1 MGRKGM
7 FLGGCALAAMLLPID
22 GAIAQ
27 EVPGEEQK
35 QEASETEG
43 DAARSSDIIVTGQ
56 IAFRNR
62 TEDVNPVLSYDLEY
76 FQRFEPVSV
85 GEMLKRVPGVT
96 FTSDVLEYDAVQ
108 FRGLPAGY
116 TQVLINGRRAPGGE
130 ADRSFFVDRIPAELV
145 EKIEIVRS
153 PRADQPS
160 EGVAGTLNIVTKEAA
175 TFNGGFAKVG
185 ALINKD
191 GKTRPSLAAA
201 YAGTLG
207 DRTSYWAALNYQER
221 RNAKKKVSLR
231 FDDFTTGPLDQK
243 NPVFKDTE
251 LQDDTRDGSDL
262 SGSGEIRHDFGGKSF
277 LRLQGF
283 FVDTNRDEKEVSSTF
298 AGADLEGDGVELQHE
313 DIKQQTYAVNA
324 DGAFDLGG
332 GQLGFAG
339 GWSGYREHTDVR
351 TDEGGTVAEA
361 ELDGTEQLRIKDDEF
376 TGTLFYAFG
385 DDALRFKVGADLLRK
400 TRNGSNFEF
409 DDEGEMDDPAPGSVF
424 RIREQRYDP
433 YARVSFAPN
442 AMLSIDA
449 GLRYEITR
457 RSVRSNLVEE
467 TSLTETA
474 RYNTEAL
481 NPSLHVRYAPTG
493 VDQFRASIARTVRR
507 PNYDL
512 ITPYEQEEEPVD
524 ENVTRG
530 NPLLRNERA
539 WGVDVGYERKLGRQG
554 ILGVNFFYRDV
565 TDVVELLD
573 TGTQNDDDLD
583 ILEPRNIGSGQ
594 VWGAEIDFSAPLD
607 VIGMPDTGLFANYTY
622 LDSSIRDPFTGEKRR
637 FNNQPHHV
645 YNVGFIQTLK
655 KLDASFGATVSGRS
669 KALESNFDETVELT
683 YDPDLEAF
691 FEKRIGKHFV
701 VRFSVQDILRRSKKE
716 AFLKYDGDSY
726 AEILANRRAGEVD
739 EFELE
744 RENAGPLY
752 QVTLR
757 AAF

>member
-1 MGRKGM
+1 MVRKGT
-7 FLGGCALAAMLLPID
+7 FLGGCALVALLMPVNI
-22 GAIAQ
+22 AVAQ
-27 EVPGEEQK
+27 EQPGEAA
-35 QEASETEG
+35 QESTEG
-43 DAARSSDIIVTGQ
+43 ERASDIIVTGQ

-62 TEDVNPVLSYDLEY
+62 TEDTNPVLSYDLEY

-108 FRGLPAGY
+108 FRGLPPGY

-130 ADRSFFVDRIPAELV
+130 GDRSFFVDRIPAELV

-160 EGVAGTLNIVTKEAA
+160 EGVAGTLNIITKEAA
-175 TFNGGFAKVG
+175 TFEGGFAKVG

-191 GKTRPSLAAA
+191 GTIRPTLAAA
-201 YAGTLG
+201 YAGRVG
-207 DRTSYWAALNYQER
+207 DATTYWAALNYQKR

-231 FDDFTTGPLDQK
+231 FDDFTTGPLDETNK
-243 NPVFKDTE
+243 EFNNTE

-262 SGSGEIRHDFGGKSF
+262 SGSAEIRHDFGGKSF

-283 FVDTNRDEKEVSSTF
+283 AVDTNRDEREVSSTF
-298 AGADLEGDGVELQHE
+298 EGAKLTPDGVELQHE
-313 DIKQQTYAVNA
+313 DISQQTYAING
-324 DGAFDLGG
+324 DGAFDLAGG
-332 GQLGFAG
+332 LLGFAAS
-339 GWSGYREHTDVR
+339 WSGYREDTTTRV
-351 TDEGGTVAEA
+351 DEGDSIAEA
-361 ELDGTEQLRIKDDEF
+361 ELDGTEALNIKDDEF
-376 TGTLFYAFG
+376 AGTLYYAFG
-385 DDALRFKVGADLLRK
+385 DDALRFKVGADLLQK
-400 TRNGSNFEF
+400 TRDGANLAF
-409 DDEGEMDDPAPGSVF
+409 DDEGELDDLLPGSVF
-424 RIREQRYDP
+424 RIRERRYDP

-442 AMLSIDA
+442 SMLSIDA

-457 RSVRSNLVEE
+457 RSVRSNLVDEMA
-467 TSLTETA
+467 LTERA
-474 RYNTEAL
+474 SYNTESL
-481 NPSLHVRYAPTG
+481 NPSFHVRYAPTS
-493 VDQFRASIARTVRR
+493 VDQFRASVARTVRR

-512 ITPYEQEEEPVD
+512 ITPYEQEEEPAD

-530 NPLLRNERA
+530 NPRLRNERS

-554 ILGVNFFYRDV
+554 ILGVNFFYREV
-565 TDVVELLD
+565 TDVIEILD
-573 TGTQNDDDLD
+573 TGLENKDDLD

-594 VWGAEIDFSAPLD
+594 VWGAEVDFSAPLD

-622 LDSSIRDPFTGEKRR
+622 LDSSIKDPFTGEKRR

-655 KLDASFGATVSGRS
+655 TLDASFGTTVSGRS
-669 KALESNFDETVELT
+669 GATESNFDETINLT

-691 FEKRIGKHFV
+691 VEKRIGKHFV
-701 VRFSVQDILRRSKKE
+701 LRFSVQDILRRSKKE

-726 AEILANRRAGEVD
+726 AEILANRRAGKID

>member
-1 MGRKGM
+1 M
-7 FLGGCALAAMLLPID
+7 AAP
-22 GAIAQ
+22 A
-27 EVPGEEQK
+27 EP
-35 QEASETEG
+35 
-43 DAARSSDIIVTGQ
+43 AAEDQQQSSDIIVNGT
-56 IAFRNR
+56 IIFRNR
-62 TEDVNPVLSYDLEY
+62 TEDPNPVLSYDLEY

-108 FRGLPAGY
+108 FRGLPPGY

-175 TFNGGFAKVG
+175 TFEGGFAKLG

-191 GKTRPSLAAA
+191 GKVRPSLGAA
-201 YAGTLG
+201 YAGRIGEDT
-207 DRTSYWAALNYQER
+207 TYWGALNYQER

-231 FDDFTTGPLDQK
+231 FKKFTTGSLDAADPQFK
-243 NPVFKDTE
+243 NTE

-262 SGSGEIRHDFGGKSF
+262 SGSAEIRHDFGGKSF

-283 FVDTNRDEKEVSSTF
+283 FVDTNRDENEVSSTF
-298 AGADLEGDGVELQHE
+298 KGAKLTPDGVELQHE
-313 DIKQQTYAVNA
+313 KIKQQTYAINA

-332 GQLGFAG
+332 GQVGIAG
-339 GWSGYREHTDVR
+339 SWSGYRENTKVR
-351 TDEGGTVAEA
+351 SDEGSTAA
-361 ELDGTEQLRIKDDEF
+361 NATLAGTETLRIKDDEY
-376 TGTLFYAFG
+376 TGTLYYAVG
-385 DDALRFKVGADLLRK
+385 TDSLRFKAGIDVLNK
-400 TRNGSNFEF
+400 TRNGTNFTF
-409 DDEGEMDDPAPGSVF
+409 DDDSELEGPIAGSVF
-424 RIREQRYDP
+424 RIREKRYDP
-433 YARVSFAPN
+433 YARLTFEPN
-442 AMLSIDA
+442 AMLTIDA

-457 RSVRSNLVEE
+457 RNVLSNLAGAAN
-467 TSLTETA
+467 LTQSA

-481 NPSLHVRYAPTG
+481 NPSLHLRYAPTSA
-493 VDQFRASIARTVRR
+493 DQFRASIARTVRR

-512 ITPYEQEEEPVD
+512 ITPYLQEEEPAD

-539 WGVDVGYERKLGRQG
+539 WGVDVGYERKLGRKG
-554 ILGVNFFYRDV
+554 IFGINFFYRDII
-565 TDVVELLD
+565 DVIETVD
-573 TGTQNDDDLD
+573 TNTNYVNGNDSFD
-583 ILEPRNIGSGQ
+583 ILEPRNIGKGKT
-594 VWGAEIDFSAPLD
+594 WGFEVDFSAPLD
-607 VIGMPDTGLFANYTY
+607 VIGLPDTGLFANYTY

-645 YNVGFIQTLK
+645 YNAGFIHTLN

-669 KALESNFDETVELT
+669 KASESNFDETIDLT

-691 FEKRIGKHFV
+691 VEKRLGKHFV
-701 VRFSVQDILRRSKKE
+701 LRFSVQDILRRSKKE

-726 AEILANRRAGEVD
+726 QEILANRRAGVLKEY
-739 EFELE
+739 ELE